1 MPRKGLPIALIAMLL
16 AAAATATAT
25 FASSDRA
32 SLSSVPQQITVVDTV
47 TGQSGL
53 GATGTFT
60 ASGLVCPSGTF
71 ADTNTVG
78 IKLVTKHT
86 CGDSSGAF
94 DSSLRAAS
102 PTQTWRLTGGTGPY
116 TTLHGHGQCQV
127 NQNNTVRTC
136 QFVAAFDDVAPTGT
150 VTTFTVS
157 RAAGKRAHTVRASF
171 TAQDDVAGN
180 AVAFKLSLRAGSR
193 TLATRSGTT
202 TGEAKSFVL
211 KVKAPKGARQL
222 TLTLKLTDPV
232 GNTRTIRRTRRLRNG
247 RLI

>member
-1 MPRKGLPIALIAMLL
+1 LQLQDLRVL
-16 AAAATATAT
+16 AA
-25 FASSDRA
+25 
-32 SLSSVPQQITVVDTV
+32 
-47 TGQSGL
+47 GK
-53 GATGTFT
+53 GA

-71 ADTNTVG
+71 ADANTVG

-94 DSSLRAAS
+94 DSFLRAAS
-102 PTQTWRLTGGTGPY
+102 QTQTWRLNGGTGPY
-116 TTLHGHGQCQV
+116 TTLRGHGQCQL
-127 NQNNTVRTC
+127 NQDNTVRTC

-157 RAAGKRAHTVRASF
+157 RAAGKRAHTVRAAF

-180 AVAFKLSLRAGSR
+180 AVAFRLGIRAGSR

-222 TLTLKLTDPV
+222 MLTLKLTDPV
-232 GNTRTIRRTRRLRNG
+232 GNTRTIRRTSRLRNG